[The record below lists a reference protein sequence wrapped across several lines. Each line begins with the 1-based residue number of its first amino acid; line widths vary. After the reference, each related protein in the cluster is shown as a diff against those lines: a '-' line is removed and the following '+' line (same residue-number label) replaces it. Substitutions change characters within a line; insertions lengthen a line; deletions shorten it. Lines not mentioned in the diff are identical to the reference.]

1 MKKLI
6 SIVVLLFSMVI
17 TAQTV
22 KQEKK
27 AIKNVITTAYV
38 EGLMN
43 EGNNKKIDFG
53 IHPDFRILEYKP
65 SFGLRIYS
73 LSEWKSNNVIR
84 KRTGLLPRKQ
94 DNLVSIKFKRIDIT
108 GTAAIAKVKFY
119 SGKKFLY
126 IDYIGLYKFKEGW
139 KMVNKIF
146 YKFN

>member
-1 MKKLI
+1 
-6 SIVVLLFSMVI
+6 
-17 TAQTV
+17 
-22 KQEKK
+22 
-27 AIKNVITTAYV
+27 
-38 EGLMN
+38 MN

-94 DNLVSIKFKRIDIT
+94 EDEVSVKFKKIDVS
-108 GTAAIAKVKFY
+108 GLAAIAMVKFY
-119 SGKKFLY
+119 SGKEFVY
-126 IDYIGLYKFKEGW
+126 IDYISLYKFKEGW

-146 YKFN
+146 HKIN